1 MQFIANIPPQ
11 KKQKKTKQKAKQ
23 PPETSKWTNK
33 QNPPLKITKQKKTRK
48 QFKKDVLQYHI
59 FMFFE
64 KNFRN

>member
-33 QNPPLKITKQKKTRK
+33 QNPPLKITKQKKNSKTIQK
-48 QFKKDVLQYHI
+48 GCTSVSHIYVLWKE
-59 FMFFE
+59 F
-64 KNFRN
+64 